1 MVEKVYKIVL
11 LDHLLLKTLF
21 RAIDGSRYLIYNRWL
36 NANKQMGKD
45 GANQEPYLTGI
56 HCFKNRD
63 VAIAYLSRFRTEK
76 NRIVI
81 ECQAEGLRRK
91 PTNKNVYLADRIR
104 ILSILNEVKAA
115 LV

>member
-1 MVEKVYKIVL
+1 MDIVYKIVL
-11 LDHLLLKTLF
+11 LEQHLLKTLF
-21 RAIDGSRYLIYNRWL
+21 RTIEGSRYLMYDIWH

-45 GANQEPYLTGI
+45 GSKQQPYLTGI
-56 HCFKNRD
+56 HCFKKRD
-63 VAIAYLSRFRTEK
+63 VATAYLSRFRTEK

-104 ILSILNEVKAA
+104 IVSIPPEVTAA